1 VLLKRS
7 APIACIQT
15 FSQVHDLTAKSNS
28 HKPFIIPIFLPHAG
42 CPHRC
47 VFCDQSSITGVRST
61 RPQKDVCH
69 QIEAFLKFKTER
81 RNRIQIAFFGGNF
94 LGMPADKIKRLL
106 AVATEYIRSSRVNS
120 IRFSTRPDTIDRKRL
135 NLIKNFPVTTIEL
148 GVQSMD
154 ERVLSTTKRGHSALE
169 TETAIQQLKEFNYE
183 IGIQL
188 MVGLPGDT
196 PERSIASAQRIAR
209 LKPDFIRIYP
219 TVVLAGSPLAAWYRK
234 GDYVPLSMET
244 AVSQAKKM
252 YLLFKSENIRVI
264 RMGLQASVDLENG
277 STILAG
283 PYHPAFGH
291 QVYSE
296 VFLDMA
302 IAALESENS
311 IEEPLA
317 LRVHPCSISKMKGLK
332 NKNIHILK
340 EKFNI
345 ESIKVVPDGSIG
357 EDSLV
362 IGY

>member
-1 VLLKRS
+1 MTNDQQS
-7 APIACIQT
+7 ESG
-15 FSQVHDLTAKSNS
+15 SQMPAASDQQPAASNR
-28 HKPFIIPIFLPHAG
+28 PFIIPIFLPHAG

-47 VFCDQSSITGVRST
+47 VFCDQSSITGVRSMQ
-61 RPQKDVCH
+61 PQKDVCD
-69 QIEAFLKFKTER
+69 QIEAFLRFKTAR
-81 RNRIQIAFFGGNF
+81 RRRIQIAFFGGNF

-106 AVATEYIRSSRVNS
+106 AEAAEYVRTGRVNS
-120 IRFSTRPDTIDRKRL
+120 IRFSTRPDTIDRRRL
-135 NLIKNFPVTTIEL
+135 DLIKNFPVKTIEL

-154 ERVLSTTKRGHSALE
+154 ERVLSTTKRGHSALC
-169 TETAIQQLKEFNYE
+169 TEKAIGRLKELNYE
-183 IGIQL
+183 IGVQL

-209 LKPDFIRIYP
+209 LKPDFIRLYP

-244 AVSQAKKM
+244 AVSQAKNM
-252 YLLFKSENIRVI
+252 YLLFKNENIRVI

-296 VFLDMA
+296 VFLDKT

-311 IEEPLA
+311 IEDPLA
-317 LRVHPCSISKMKGLK
+317 LRVHPRSISKMKGLK

-340 EKFNI
+340 EKFKLKSI
-345 ESIKVVPDGSIG
+345 EVVADASLG
-357 EDSLV
+357 EETLV